1 MLNFRFHVVSLVAVF
16 LALAIGIIMG
26 STVIDRALVD
36 TLEDQQQAL
45 RGTLD
50 DLTEENTSLRRELD
64 DLREGSERLASEGGE
79 RLLADTL
86 ADVPVLVVA
95 VRGVDTAVLDDL
107 VQLLDTA
114 GAVDQGTLWLTD
126 RLLVDD
132 EGELADLA
140 ESLGVPE
147 GTASA
152 EELRT
157 ATVQQVAAAIRGA
170 VQGGGTSPDG
180 QAQGGGGAAGS
191 GLPGAGASLGVLI
204 ELRSA
209 GFLEYDAPD
218 GGPDDV
224 ADLAVAGTRVVLVSG
239 ATAEVPDVDLAV
251 PLARALV
258 ARGGSDE
265 PAVALLAAEAVP
277 PIDADVEAEPP
288 VQAAFVGVL
297 REDDVGDRLS
307 TVDNLDAFAGRLAAV
322 VAIQDL
328 GAGRRGHYGVGPGLG
343 ELKITGALIQ
353 KYRGPVRAGSSGY
366 GKNYVYDQRLRY
378 DAPPKFL
385 NPTISPFGAVRTAE
399 ARPQYR

>member
-36 TLEDQQQAL
+36 TLEDQQQSL

-50 DLTEENTSLRRELD
+50 DLTEENTSLRQELD

-107 VQLLDTA
+107 VELLETA
-114 GAVDQGTLWLTD
+114 GALDQGTLWLTE
-126 RLLVDD
+126 RLLADD

-140 ESLGVPE
+140 ESFGV
-147 GTASA
+147 GDGSASA

-170 VQGGGTSPDG
+170 VD
-180 QAQGGGGAAGS
+180 GGGGDGASAGEQVPNGTGTAGS
-191 GLPGAGASLGVLI
+191 SGTGGTGAGEALDVLI
-204 ELRSA
+204 ALRSA
-209 GFLEYDAPD
+209 GFVEYDAPD

-224 ADLAVAGTRVVLVSG
+224 ADLAVPDTRVVLVSG

-265 PAVALLAAEAVP
+265 PAVELLAAEAVP
-277 PIDADVEAEPP
+277 PVDADPDAEAEAREP
-288 VQAAFVGVL
+288 AAFVGVL
-297 REDDVGDRLS
+297 REEDVGDRLS

-328 GAGRRGHYGVGPGLG
+328 GAGRRGHYGVGPG
-343 ELKITGALIQ
+343 A
-353 KYRGPVRAGSSGY
+353 
-366 GKNYVYDQRLRY
+366 QRLVP
-378 DAPPKFL
+378 AP
-385 NPTISPFGAVRTAE
+385 TG
-399 ARPQYR
+399 

>member
-36 TLEDQQQAL
+36 TLEDQQASL

-50 DLTEENTSLRRELD
+50 DLTEENASLRRELD

-107 VQLLDTA
+107 VELLDTA

-140 ESLGVPE
+140 EALGVRE
-147 GTASA
+147 GSASGQ
-152 EELRT
+152 ELRT

-170 VQGGGTSPDG
+170 VDEGDGTTADG
-180 QAQGGGGAAGS
+180 QAPVGDGTGVSAGS
-191 GLPGAGASLGVLI
+191 GAGAALGVLL
-204 ELRSA
+204 ELRGA
-209 GFLEYDAPD
+209 GFVEYDAPD

-258 ARGGSDE
+258 ARGGADE
-265 PAVALLAAEAVP
+265 PAVGLLAAEAVP
-277 PIDADVEAEPP
+277 PVDADPEAEPP
-288 VQAAFVGVL
+288 AQAAFVGVL

-328 GAGRRGHYGVGPGLG
+328 GAGRRGHYGVGPG
-343 ELKITGALIQ
+343 A
-353 KYRGPVRAGSSGY
+353 
-366 GKNYVYDQRLRY
+366 QRLVP
-378 DAPPKFL
+378 AP
-385 NPTISPFGAVRTAE
+385 TG
-399 ARPQYR
+399 

>member
-126 RLLVDD
+126 RLLADD

-170 VQGGGTSPDG
+170 VQGGGASPDG
-180 QAQGGGGAAGS
+180 QAPGGGGAAGS
-191 GLPGAGASLGVLI
+191 AGSGAGAALGVLI

-224 ADLAVAGTRVVLVSG
+224 ADLAVPGTRVVLVSG

-265 PAVALLAAEAVP
+265 PAVGLLAAEAVP
-277 PIDADVEAEPP
+277 PVDADVDAEPP
-288 VQAAFVGVL
+288 AQAAFVGVL

-328 GAGRRGHYGVGPGLG
+328 GAGRRGHYGVGPG
-343 ELKITGALIQ
+343 A
-353 KYRGPVRAGSSGY
+353 
-366 GKNYVYDQRLRY
+366 QRLVP
-378 DAPPKFL
+378 AP
-385 NPTISPFGAVRTAE
+385 TG
-399 ARPQYR
+399 

>member
-36 TLEDQQQAL
+36 TLEDQQQSL

-50 DLTEENTSLRRELD
+50 DLTEENTSLRQELD

-114 GAVDQGTLWLTD
+114 GALDQGTLWLTE
-126 RLLVDD
+126 RLLADD
-132 EGELADLA
+132 EGELTDLA
-140 ESLGVPE
+140 ESLGVGE

-157 ATVQQVAAAIRGA
+157 ATVQQVAAAVRGA
-170 VQGGGTSPDG
+170 VDDG
-180 QAQGGGGAAGS
+180 
-191 GLPGAGASLGVLI
+191 GAGAGGASSGGQDPPGDGTTGSSGAVGTGAGDALDVLI
-204 ELRSA
+204 ALRSA
-209 GFLEYDAPD
+209 GFVEYDAPD

-224 ADLAVAGTRVVLVSG
+224 ADLAVPDTRVVLVSG

-265 PAVALLAAEAVP
+265 PAVELLAAEAVP
-277 PIDADVEAEPP
+277 PVDADAEAEAREP
-288 VQAAFVGVL
+288 AAFVGVL

-328 GAGRRGHYGVGPGLG
+328 GAGRRGHYGVGPG
-343 ELKITGALIQ
+343 A
-353 KYRGPVRAGSSGY
+353 
-366 GKNYVYDQRLRY
+366 QRLVP
-378 DAPPKFL
+378 AP
-385 NPTISPFGAVRTAE
+385 TG
-399 ARPQYR
+399 

>member
-36 TLEDQQQAL
+36 TLEDQQQSL

-50 DLTEENTSLRRELD
+50 DLTEENRSLRQELD

-86 ADVPVLVVA
+86 ADVPVLLVA

-114 GAVDQGTLWLTD
+114 GAVDQGTLWLTE
-126 RLLVDD
+126 RLLADD

-140 ESLGVPE
+140 ESLGVRE
-147 GTASA
+147 GTADA

-170 VQGGGTSPDG
+170 VDEGRDAGAGGAPPDG
-180 QAQGGGGAAGS
+180 EVGEGTAG
-191 GLPGAGASLGVLI
+191 PGAGDALAVLI
-204 ELRSA
+204 ALRGA
-209 GFLEYDAPD
+209 GFVEYDAPD

-224 ADLAVAGTRVVLVSG
+224 ADLAVTGTRVVLVSG
-239 ATAEVPDVDLAV
+239 ATAEVPDRDLAV

-277 PIDADVEAEPP
+277 PVDAEAEAEAREP
-288 VQAAFVGVL
+288 AAFVGVL
-297 REDDVGDRLS
+297 RDEDVGDRLS

-328 GAGRRGHYGVGPGLG
+328 GAGQRGHYGVGPG
-343 ELKITGALIQ
+343 A
-353 KYRGPVRAGSSGY
+353 
-366 GKNYVYDQRLRY
+366 QRLVP
-378 DAPPKFL
+378 D
-385 NPTISPFGAVRTAE
+385 PTG
-399 ARPQYR
+399 